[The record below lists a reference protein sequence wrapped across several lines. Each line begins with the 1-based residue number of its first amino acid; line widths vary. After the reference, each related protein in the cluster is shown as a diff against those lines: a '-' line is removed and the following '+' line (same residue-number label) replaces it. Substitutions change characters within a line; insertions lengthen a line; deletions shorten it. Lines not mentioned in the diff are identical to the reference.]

1 MTQLDEKKALEMMGL
16 SPDVTKDEV
25 SKRYGVLTRKFKNI
39 EKDENGYTIE
49 DMTRAYHLLMGIT
62 FVDKKEEERQK
73 ALRENPPLI
82 ARILKK
88 DPVKLENFFHYYR
101 LHMILSLVIIVFL
114 VFTIRS
120 CINRVPPDFNLVF
133 HGNIYT
139 NDQTALEAKI
149 KELMPEL
156 AAPSVQFMSSMES
169 DAEYQ
174 YAMQMKLMAMLA
186 AKEIDVMIMDE
197 SSFNTIASQGMLM
210 PLDDVMETLG
220 FPEENYVKAQE
231 IIDRGEDGKTEM
243 GPVKYYGVD
252 ITEQR
257 FIKDSNLIGKK
268 MIAAIVV
275 NTGRVDKAI
284 SFIQKQK

>member
-1 MTQLDEKKALEMMGL
+1 
-16 SPDVTKDEV
+16 
-25 SKRYGVLTRKFKNI
+25 
-39 EKDENGYTIE
+39 
-49 DMTRAYHLLMGIT
+49 
-62 FVDKKEEERQK
+62 
-73 ALRENPPLI
+73 
-82 ARILKK
+82 
-88 DPVKLENFFHYYR
+88 
-101 LHMILSLVIIVFL
+101 MILSLVIIVFL

-231 IIDRGEDGKTEM
+231 IIDRGEDGKTEI

-284 SFIQKQK
+284 SFIQKLK

>member
-16 SPDVTKDEV
+16 NPDVTKDEV
-25 SKRYGVLTRKFKNI
+25 SRRYGVLTRKFKNI

-73 ALRENPPLI
+73 ALREHPPLI

-88 DPVKLENFFHYYR
+88 DPVKVENFFHYYR
-101 LHMILSLVIIVFL
+101 IHMILSLVIIVFL

-133 HGNIYT
+133 LGNIYS
-139 NDQTALEAKI
+139 NDQTAVEAKI

-156 AAPSVQFMSSMES
+156 TAPSVQFMNSMES

-186 AKEIDVMIMDE
+186 ANDIDVMIMDE
-197 SSFNTIASQGMLM
+197 SSFNTIASQGVLM
-210 PLDDVMETLG
+210 PLDDMRETLG
-220 FPEENYVKAQE
+220 FPEENYIKAQE
-231 IIDRGEDGKTEM
+231 IIESGEDGKTEM

-252 ITEQR
+252 ITEQS
-257 FIKDSNLIGKK
+257 FIKESNLIGKK

-275 NTGRVDKAI
+275 NTKRADKTI
-284 SFIQKQK
+284 SFMQKLK